1 MTTPP
6 TMYGAQWCKDCRRSK
21 ALLDTLGIDY
31 VNVDLELEPDR
42 VDEARAIAG
51 RKNIPVI
58 VFDDGTVLVEPSDA
72 ELEAALTDHGLRP

>member
-31 VNVDLELEPDR
+31 VNVDLELEPER
-42 VDEARAIAG
+42 VEEARAIAG
-51 RKNIPVI
+51 RQNIPVI
-58 VFDDGTVLVEPSDA
+58 VFDDGVVLVEPSDA
-72 ELEAALTDHGLRP
+72 ELEAALSDHGLRP